1 MKRVAI
7 ILGLLFLTKSLH
19 AELRGIVLEITT
31 PSHKEAT
38 TGYTVYA
45 PAEVS
50 IYSDEEVERK
60 QKVSAAQAA
69 DVLKHASGWKS
80 AVMVIIVFHNTVR
93 PEDLIGILE
102 GMNGNSD
109 LMLGY
114 VGSADY
120 GPGKQDLDKVR
131 H

>member
-38 TGYTVYA
+38 TSYTVYA

-50 IYSDEEVERK
+50 IYSDGEVERK

-69 DVLKHASGWKS
+69 DVLKHPRLEKRSYD
-80 AVMVIIVFHNTVR
+80 HNR
-93 PEDLIGILE
+93 L
-102 GMNGNSD
+102 SQ
-109 LMLGY
+109 
-114 VGSADY
+114 Y
-120 GPGKQDLDKVR
+120 GQTRRLNRNTGRYERQL
-131 H
+131 

>member
-1 MKRVAI
+1 MI
-7 ILGLLFLTKSLH
+7 
-19 AELRGIVLEITT
+19 
-31 PSHKEAT
+31 
-38 TGYTVYA
+38 
-45 PAEVS
+45 
-50 IYSDEEVERK
+50 
-60 QKVSAAQAA
+60 
-69 DVLKHASGWKS
+69 
-80 AVMVIIVFHNTVR
+80 IIVFHNTVR

-131 H
+131 N